1 MKKKQLYGTLACA
14 GLLLG
19 AANQASAATLLVDFH
34 GNDNGGLV
42 GGGGGF
48 DATSTS
54 ADFAVADSAV
64 DLTATVNFVNAD
76 APVSGLAVTG
86 TDGLNATVTLDVGT
100 GFSQSDTGPRA
111 GVAILDGYAVQNGNT
126 NLEITVGG
134 LSSIALGS
142 EVLLTLY
149 ALGDQDNQS
158 GSVTIDL
165 GDGAVLAGTS
175 SVDSPIVTFEFTRTA
190 DIEDFQIVV
199 DATGPFSALNG
210 FSITTS
216 VPEPSSVA
224 LLGLGFVGFALRRR
238 R

>member
-1 MKKKQLYGTLACA
+1 MQG
-14 GLLLG
+14 
-19 AANQASAATLLVDFH
+19 
-34 GNDNGGLV
+34 
-42 GGGGGF
+42 
-48 DATSTS
+48 
-54 ADFAVADSAV
+54 
-64 DLTATVNFVNAD
+64 
-76 APVSGLAVTG
+76 
-86 TDGLNATVTLDVGT
+86 
-100 GFSQSDTGPRA
+100 
-111 GVAILDGYAVQNGNT
+111 GNT

-199 DATGPFSALNG
+199 DGTGAFSALNG